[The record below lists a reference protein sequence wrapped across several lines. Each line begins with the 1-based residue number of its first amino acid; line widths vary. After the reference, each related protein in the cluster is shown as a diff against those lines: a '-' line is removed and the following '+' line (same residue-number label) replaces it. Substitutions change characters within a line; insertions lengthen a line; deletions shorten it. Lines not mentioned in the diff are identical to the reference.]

1 MKCRG
6 TGTTD
11 QQPEDEVPG
20 TGSGGDDNQE
30 TLVIATPA
38 GNIDDVPSV
47 TPPLETPVEPKET
60 ASEGDEEGA
69 VTEPKKSFNNKGDAA
84 DKSRSKTGAKAL
96 SNRKKKQQQQQH
108 QEEEEEE
115 EKEEPLDLEN
125 KTEDGAGEEL
135 QQQQEEEEEEEEP
148 LDLENKT
155 EDGAGEERLD
165 NYDFSNG
172 WPEWNADMCQ
182 QSSQCKSNCCAWAH
196 SFVCISKTT
205 WMGRF
210 TCIE

>member
-1 MKCRG
+1 MG
-6 TGTTD
+6 D
-11 QQPEDEVPG
+11 SQQVSRTE
-20 TGSGGDDNQE
+20 GDDDEDTDLELPAPEE
-30 TLVIATPA
+30 TNLTETVIEIIT
-38 GNIDDVPSV
+38 
-47 TPPLETPVEPKET
+47 PKEEEEEE
-60 ASEGDEEGA
+60 AKEDIDDEEGA

-96 SNRKKKQQQQQH
+96 SNRKKKKQQEQQQ
-108 QEEEEEE
+108 EEEE
-115 EKEEPLDLEN
+115 EKEEALDLEN

-135 QQQQEEEEEEEEP
+135 
-148 LDLENKT
+148 
-155 EDGAGEERLD
+155 LD

-196 SFVCISKTT
+196 SFVCMSTT
-205 WMGRF
+205 TSMGRF